1 MEAPFSPD
9 VLDEL
14 TKYDSPTICN
24 VIELFECRPR
34 NLGYA
39 HAHVRAMYPQL
50 PPMVGYAV
58 TATFRSAHAP
68 EPGEPCATLPDQ
80 IEAFSNI
87 SKPWVVVIQDLD
99 HPLGTAVYGEVM
111 VSTYKGFGA
120 VGLVTNGYGR
130 DIIQIEPLNFA
141 CFTAGA
147 AVSHAYCR
155 VIDTQV
161 PVEIGGLTVKPG
173 DLLHG
178 DANGLTNIPND
189 IVNEVAGACA
199 EFVDA
204 EEIIIQA
211 ARREKPD
218 LDTYRKA
225 VQEFGKRRTGLA
237 ARLRKSAAK
246 KDEGDALA

>member
-1 MEAPFSPD
+1 MDAPFSPD

-24 VIELFECRPR
+24 IIELFDCRAR
-34 NLGYA
+34 NVGYA
-39 HAHVRAMYPQL
+39 HADIRAMYPQL

-68 EPGEPCATLPDQ
+68 EAGEPCATLPDQ
-80 IEAFSNI
+80 IEAFSSI
-87 SKPWVVVIQDLD
+87 PKPWVVVIQDLD
-99 HPLGTAVYGEVM
+99 HPLGAAVYGEVM

-130 DIIQIEPLNFA
+130 DILQIEPLNFA

-178 DANGLTNIPND
+178 DANGLTNIPKT

-204 EEIIIQA
+204 EEVIVQA
-211 ARREKPD
+211 ARQKNPD

-225 VQEFGKRRTGLA
+225 VQEFGKRRA
-237 ARLRKSAAK
+237 ALTDRLRKGTAGG
-246 KDEGDALA
+246 DDGDALA

>member
-1 MEAPFSPD
+1 MEAPFAPE

-24 VIELFECRPR
+24 IIELFECRPR
-34 NLGYA
+34 NVGYA
-39 HAHVRAMYPQL
+39 HAHIRATYPQL

-58 TATFRSAHAP
+58 TATFRSSHAP
-68 EPGEPCATLPDQ
+68 EPGESAMSLPDQ
-80 IEAFSNI
+80 VASFAHTP
-87 SKPWVVVIQDLD
+87 KPWVVVIQDLD
-99 HPLGTAVYGEVM
+99 HPLGSAVYGEVM
-111 VSTYKGFGA
+111 VSTYQGFGA

-130 DIIQIEPLNFA
+130 DIIQIEPLNFP

-155 VIDTQV
+155 VIETQV
-161 PVEIGGLTVKPG
+161 PVQIGGLTVNPG

-178 DANGLTNIPND
+178 DANGLTNIPHD
-189 IVNEVAGACA
+189 IVREVAGACA

-204 EEIIIQA
+204 EEVIIQV

-218 LDTYRKA
+218 LDTFRKA
-225 VQEFGKRRTGLA
+225 VGEFGKRRNALA
-237 ARLRKSAAK
+237 ARLRKETASGNN
-246 KDEGDALA
+246 DDALA